1 MILFQSTRHYPLIKG
16 CFPLLLLSSNIN
28 GKRIGAAMVEM
39 AVVLVVFLTMFMGII
54 EYGRYYYLVQVAN
67 NAVRD
72 GARYAVVHT
81 GDGTTATQVSA
92 VVTTK
97 MNGTQNM
104 LSGYTVSVQN
114 VNTSTGVAIANSNW
128 NDAQFGGAIMVKI
141 TGNYTPT
148 VPVLLFLPSS
158 FAFQA
163 ATIMNSEGN

>member
-1 MILFQSTRHYPLIKG
+1 
-16 CFPLLLLSSNIN
+16 
-28 GKRIGAAMVEM
+28 MVEM
-39 AVVLVVFLTMFMGII
+39 AVVLAVFLMMFMGII
-54 EYGRYYYLVQVAN
+54 EYGRYYYLVQIAN

-72 GARYAVVHT
+72 AARYAVVHT
-81 GDGTTATQVSA
+81 GDGTTSTQVSDL
-92 VVTTK
+92 VTTK

-104 LSGYTVSVQN
+104 LSGYAVSVQN
-114 VNTSTGVAIANSNW
+114 VDTSTGATIAGSNW

-148 VPVLLFLPSS
+148 VPVLLFLPTS

>member
-1 MILFQSTRHYPLIKG
+1 
-16 CFPLLLLSSNIN
+16 
-28 GKRIGAAMVEM
+28 MVEM

-54 EYGRYYYLVQVAN
+54 EYGRYYFLVQVAN
-67 NAVRD
+67 NAVRE

-81 GDGTTATQVSA
+81 GDGTTSTQVST
-92 VVTTK
+92 VVTSK

-114 VNTSTGVAIANSNW
+114 VNTSTGEAIANSNW

>member
-1 MILFQSTRHYPLIKG
+1 
-16 CFPLLLLSSNIN
+16 
-28 GKRIGAAMVEM
+28 MVEM

-54 EYGRYYYLVQVAN
+54 EYGRYYFLVQVAN
-67 NAVRD
+67 NAVRE

-81 GDGTTATQVSA
+81 GDGTTSTQVST
-92 VVTTK
+92 VVTSK

-104 LSGYTVSVQN
+104 LSGYAVSVQN
-114 VNTSTGVAIANSNW
+114 VNTSTGATIANSNW

>member
-1 MILFQSTRHYPLIKG
+1 
-16 CFPLLLLSSNIN
+16 
-28 GKRIGAAMVEM
+28 MVEM

-54 EYGRYYYLVQVAN
+54 EYGRYYFLVQVAN
-67 NAVRD
+67 NAVRE

-81 GDGTTATQVSA
+81 GDGTTSTQVST
-92 VVTTK
+92 VVTSK

-148 VPVLLFLPSS
+148 VPVLLFLPTS

>member
-1 MILFQSTRHYPLIKG
+1 
-16 CFPLLLLSSNIN
+16 
-28 GKRIGAAMVEM
+28 MVEM

-54 EYGRYYYLVQVAN
+54 EYGRYYFLVQVAN
-67 NAVRD
+67 NAVRE

-81 GDGTTATQVSA
+81 GDGTTSTQVSN

>member
-1 MILFQSTRHYPLIKG
+1 
-16 CFPLLLLSSNIN
+16 
-28 GKRIGAAMVEM
+28 MVEM

-54 EYGRYYYLVQVAN
+54 EYGRYYFLVQVAN
-67 NAVRD
+67 NAVRE

-81 GDGTTATQVSA
+81 GDGTTSTQVST
-92 VVTTK
+92 VVTSK

>member
-1 MILFQSTRHYPLIKG
+1 
-16 CFPLLLLSSNIN
+16 
-28 GKRIGAAMVEM
+28 MVEM
-39 AVVLVVFLTMFMGII
+39 AVVLVVFLMMFMGII
-54 EYGRYYYLVQVAN
+54 DYGRYYYLVQVSN
-67 NAVRD
+67 NAVRE

-81 GDGTTATQVSA
+81 GDGTTSIQVST

-97 MNGTQNM
+97 MNGTENM
-104 LSGYTVSVQN
+104 LSGYGVSVQN

-141 TGNYTPT
+141 TGNFSPLA
-148 VPVLLFLPSS
+148 PVLLFLPTS

>member
-1 MILFQSTRHYPLIKG
+1 
-16 CFPLLLLSSNIN
+16 
-28 GKRIGAAMVEM
+28 MVEM

-54 EYGRYYYLVQVAN
+54 EYGRYYFLVQVAN
-67 NAVRD
+67 NAVRE

-81 GDGTTATQVSA
+81 GDGTTSTQVST

-148 VPVLLFLPSS
+148 VPVLLFLPTS

>member
-1 MILFQSTRHYPLIKG
+1 LPN
-16 CFPLLLLSSNIN
+16 SNIT

-54 EYGRYYYLVQVAN
+54 EYGRYYFLVQVAN

-81 GDGTTATQVSA
+81 GDGTTDTQVSN

-97 MNGTQNM
+97 MNGTENM
-104 LSGYTVSVQN
+104 LSGYAVSVQN
-114 VNTSTGVAIANSNW
+114 VNTSTGAMIANSNW

-148 VPVLLFLPSS
+148 VPVLLFLPTS

>member
-1 MILFQSTRHYPLIKG
+1 LPN
-16 CFPLLLLSSNIN
+16 SNIT

-54 EYGRYYYLVQVAN
+54 EYGRYYFLVQVAN
-67 NAVRD
+67 NAVRE

-81 GDGTTATQVSA
+81 GDGTTSTQVST

>member
-1 MILFQSTRHYPLIKG
+1 
-16 CFPLLLLSSNIN
+16 
-28 GKRIGAAMVEM
+28 MVEM

-54 EYGRYYYLVQVAN
+54 EYGRYYFLVQVAN
-67 NAVRD
+67 NAVRE

-81 GDGTTATQVSA
+81 GDGTTSTQVST

-97 MNGTQNM
+97 MNSTQNM

-114 VNTSTGVAIANSNW
+114 VNTSTGATIANSNW

>member
-1 MILFQSTRHYPLIKG
+1 
-16 CFPLLLLSSNIN
+16 
-28 GKRIGAAMVEM
+28 MVEM
-39 AVVLVVFLTMFMGII
+39 AFVLVIFLMMFMGII
-54 EYGRYYYLVQVAN
+54 EYGRYYFLVQVAN

-81 GDGTTATQVSA
+81 GDGTTDTQVSN

-97 MNGTQNM
+97 MNGTENM
-104 LSGYTVSVQN
+104 LSGYAVSVQN
-114 VNTSTGVAIANSNW
+114 VNTSTGAMIANSNW

-148 VPVLLFLPSS
+148 VPVLLFLPTS

>member
-1 MILFQSTRHYPLIKG
+1 
-16 CFPLLLLSSNIN
+16 
-28 GKRIGAAMVEM
+28 MVEM

-54 EYGRYYYLVQVAN
+54 EYGRYYFLVQVAN
-67 NAVRD
+67 NAVRE

-81 GDGTTATQVSA
+81 GDGTTSTQVSTG
-92 VVTTK
+92 VTTK

>member
-1 MILFQSTRHYPLIKG
+1 
-16 CFPLLLLSSNIN
+16 
-28 GKRIGAAMVEM
+28 MVEM
-39 AVVLVVFLTMFMGII
+39 AVVLVVFVTMFMGII
-54 EYGRYYYLVQVAN
+54 EYGRYYFLVQVAN
-67 NAVRD
+67 NAVRE

-81 GDGTTATQVSA
+81 GDGTTSTQVST

-148 VPVLLFLPSS
+148 VPVLLFLPTS